1 MQQILRQPGMGVGA
15 SVNSGW
21 GGGAHWILG
30 AKRTET
36 QGSLLL
42 ESHEGAADDAQGVR
56 TQGGRD
62 PRAGD
67 IAVPRADFREPSA
80 CAGLSPEITSSTR
93 YRGAPESTN
102 PAHIPALPHTCLV
115 RVYQSNGG
123 NCTYFLRVFWG

>member
-1 MQQILRQPGMGVGA
+1 MQQILRQPARGVGA

-30 AKRTET
+30 AKRSET

-42 ESHEGAADDAQGVR
+42 ESHEGAADDAQGVH

-67 IAVPRADFREPSA
+67 IAVPLQTSGSRVPARVSPRRLRALLGIEGPRNQPTRFTFRL
-80 CAGLSPEITSSTR
+80 CHTL
-93 YRGAPESTN
+93 
-102 PAHIPALPHTCLV
+102 AL
-115 RVYQSNGG
+115 
-123 NCTYFLRVFWG
+123 